1 MLRILRIEGDPTSW
15 ILREPIEA
23 ERVTASS
30 SPVTLN
36 VAEPLAGRLLLSPGS
51 VRSAVFISQLTDRG
65 HAPNG
70 VILPESSSCL
80 YVPSTTGPDP
90 HSNPSRYYLLPTDTS
105 LAALE
110 REIKTAM
117 SRGTTVSVDFTGPD
131 QPGVIVLNGGTLSFV
146 VLCPAPTGS

>member
-90 HSNPSRYYLLPTDTS
+90 HSNPPRYYLLPPSAD

-110 REIKTAM
+110 ADITAAM
-117 SRGTTVSVDFTGPD
+117 SGGTFVTVDITGPVD
-131 QPGVIVLNGGTLSFV
+131 PGVVVLNGGTLSFV